1 MASPTEQADAAINW
15 PGLDEFVDMVVNRYA
30 GMSTLT
36 VHNAP
41 RDEIQSYIDL
51 HEETLHR
58 NIMFYDAQTK
68 EGIFR
73 IPSNDQDAAKS
84 EFRDHLCLVIHNM
97 RLDRLVRPSGSV
109 LCQSAD
115 GTIIATPDTS
125 LIHTNCLDEN
135 LFPSVMVQVG
145 KMQSRRSLMQIMREW
160 FRCSGGQVKIVVII
174 NIIRGPPGR
183 DEMVF
188 QKWRCPEDEPVCDT
202 DFSITLRDDAPRPE
216 PGARRLFEES
226 EFDVEVSPH
235 SRPLP
240 MVLESKLVC
249 NEDPGPGQGD
259 ILMTE
264 AMFKDIARRT
274 WLWFR

>member
-1 MASPTEQADAAINW
+1 MASPTEQADDTINW
-15 PGLDEFVDMVVNRYA
+15 PGLDEFVDIVVNRSA
-30 GMSTLT
+30 ATSTLT
-36 VHNAP
+36 VHNIP
-41 RDEIQSYIDL
+41 HDEIQRFIDL
-51 HEETLHR
+51 YEETLHR

-68 EGIFR
+68 VGIFR
-73 IPSNDQDAAKS
+73 IPSNDQVAAKS
-84 EFRDHLCLVIHNM
+84 EFSTHLGMVIHNM
-97 RLDRLVRPSGSV
+97 RRDRLVCPSGSV

-115 GTIIATPDTS
+115 RTIIATPDTS
-125 LIHTNCLDEN
+125 LIPTNRLDEHP
-135 LFPSVMVQVG
+135 FPSVMVQVG
-145 KMQSRRSLMQIMREW
+145 RMQSRRSLMQIMRKW

-202 DFSITLRDDAPRPE
+202 AFSIKLRDDAPQPA
-216 PGARRLFEES
+216 PGTRRRFEES
-226 EFDVEVSPH
+226 EFEVEVAPH

-240 MVLESKLVC
+240 MVLEYELVC
-249 NEDPGPGQGD
+249 NEAPGPEQGD

-264 AMFKDIARRT
+264 AMFRDMAVST